1 MMMRKKIDRALGT
14 VLAFLMAIM
23 TLDVLWQVL
32 SRYLLQSPSSFTD
45 ELARFLLVWI
55 GILGAA
61 YVAGQ
66 DRHLAIDLLPSRL
79 TGPRKKQLMVLIASL
94 IVVFAFAVMVVGGSR
109 LVYVTLYLGQK
120 SSALQVPLGYV
131 YLIIPVSG
139 LLVMYY
145 KLDSIRNMLK
155 ND

>member
-1 MMMRKKIDRALGT
+1 MRKKIDRVLGT

>member
-1 MMMRKKIDRALGT
+1 MRQKIDRILGG
-14 VLAFLMAIM
+14 VLAFLMGTM
-23 TLDVLWQVL
+23 TLDVLWQVM
-32 SRYLLQSPSSFTD
+32 SRYLLKAPSSFTD

-55 GILGAA
+55 GVLGAA

-79 TGPRKKQLMVLIASL
+79 SGRRKKRLQVLIAAL
-94 IVVFAFAVMVVGGSR
+94 IVLFALSVMVIGGSR

-131 YLIIPVSG
+131 YLILPISG
-139 LLVMYY
+139 LLVVYY
-145 KLDSIRNMLK
+145 KLDSIRKMLK

>member
-1 MMMRKKIDRALGT
+1 MRQKIDRILGG
-14 VLAFLMAIM
+14 VLAFLMGTM
-23 TLDVLWQVL
+23 TLDVLWQVM
-32 SRYLLQSPSSFTD
+32 SRYLLKAPSSFTD

-55 GILGAA
+55 GVLGAA

-79 TGPRKKQLMVLIASL
+79 SGRRKKRLLVLIAAL
-94 IVVFAFAVMVVGGSR
+94 IVVFALAVMVVGGSR

-131 YLIIPVSG
+131 YLILPISG
-139 LLVMYY
+139 LLVVYY
-145 KLDSIRNMLK
+145 KLDSIRKMLK

>member
-1 MMMRKKIDRALGT
+1 MMRKKIDRVLGT

>member
-1 MMMRKKIDRALGT
+1 MRQKIDRILGGI
-14 VLAFLMAIM
+14 LAFLMGVM

-45 ELARFLLVWI
+45 ELARFLLIWI
-55 GILGAA
+55 GVLGAA

-79 TGPRKKQLMVLIASL
+79 TGKPKRRLMVWIALL
-94 IVVFAFAVMVVGGSR
+94 IVVFAFSVMVIGGSR
-109 LVYVTLYLGQK
+109 LVYITLYLGQK

-131 YLIIPVSG
+131 YLIVPISG

-145 KLDSIRNMLK
+145 KLDSIVRMLK

>member
-1 MMMRKKIDRALGT
+1 MMMRKKIDRFLGT
-14 VLAFLMAIM
+14 ALAFLMAIM

>member
-1 MMMRKKIDRALGT
+1 MRKKIDRILGG
-14 VLAFLMAIM
+14 VLAFLMGTM
-23 TLDVLWQVL
+23 TLDVLWQVM
-32 SRYLLQSPSSFTD
+32 SRYLLKAPSSFTD

-55 GILGAA
+55 GVLGAA

-79 TGPRKKQLMVLIASL
+79 SGRRKKRLLVLIAGL
-94 IVVFAFAVMVVGGSR
+94 IVVFAVAVMVVGGSR

-120 SSALQVPLGYV
+120 SSALQLPLGYV
-131 YLIIPVSG
+131 YLIVPISG
-139 LLVMYY
+139 LLVVYY
-145 KLDSIRNMLK
+145 KLDSIAKMLK

>member
-1 MMMRKKIDRALGT
+1 MRKKIDRILGG
-14 VLAFLMAIM
+14 VLAFLMGTM
-23 TLDVLWQVL
+23 TLDVLWQVM
-32 SRYLLQSPSSFTD
+32 SRYLLKAPSSFTD

-55 GILGAA
+55 GVLGAA

-79 TGPRKKQLMVLIASL
+79 SGRRKKRLLVLIAAL
-94 IVVFAFAVMVVGGSR
+94 IVVFALAVMVVGGSR

-131 YLIIPVSG
+131 YLILPISG
-139 LLVMYY
+139 LLVVYY
-145 KLDSIRNMLK
+145 KLDSIRKMLK

>member
-1 MMMRKKIDRALGT
+1 MRKKIDRILGG
-14 VLAFLMAIM
+14 VLAFLMGTM
-23 TLDVLWQVL
+23 TLDVLWQVM
-32 SRYLLQSPSSFTD
+32 SRYLLKAPSSFTD

-55 GILGAA
+55 GVLGAA

-79 TGPRKKQLMVLIASL
+79 SGRRKKRLLVLIAAL
-94 IVVFAFAVMVVGGSR
+94 IVVFAVAVMVVGGSR

-120 SSALQVPLGYV
+120 SSALQLPLGYV
-131 YLIIPVSG
+131 YLIVPISG
-139 LLVMYY
+139 LLVVYY
-145 KLDSIRNMLK
+145 KLDSIAKMLK